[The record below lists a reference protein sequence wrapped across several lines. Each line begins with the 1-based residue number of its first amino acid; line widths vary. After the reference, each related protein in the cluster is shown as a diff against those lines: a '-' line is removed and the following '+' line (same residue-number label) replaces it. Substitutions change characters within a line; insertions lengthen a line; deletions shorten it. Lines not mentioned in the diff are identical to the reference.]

1 MENENPV
8 NLIGTLTPRQK
19 QMLRLIGEGYMVKQ
33 ISHQLGLA
41 ERTVN
46 NHVAGIKA
54 KLKARNMTHAAI
66 MLNRAENNGPT
77 LDWWYNEGRRETRA
91 KIVAWLRDQAD
102 EYSDDL
108 SPHNISVDTS
118 YLASLIEREV
128 YEPDLANTDEVRIL

>member
-1 MENENPV
+1 
-8 NLIGTLTPRQK
+8 
-19 QMLRLIGEGYMVKQ
+19 
-33 ISHQLGLA
+33 
-41 ERTVN
+41 
-46 NHVAGIKA
+46 
-54 KLKARNMTHAAI
+54 MTHAAI

-128 YEPDLANTDEVRIL
+128 YEPDLANTDDARIL